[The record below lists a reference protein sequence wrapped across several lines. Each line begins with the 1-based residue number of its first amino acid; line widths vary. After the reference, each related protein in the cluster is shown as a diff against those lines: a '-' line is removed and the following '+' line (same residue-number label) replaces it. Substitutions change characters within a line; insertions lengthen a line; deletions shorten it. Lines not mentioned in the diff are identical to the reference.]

1 MTDDILEKIKEQ
13 NKEETIN
20 AKVDAFIS
28 ALKQYDFLHLIKVLF
43 RELYRAAKTE
53 NVERVDELRWTIGYA
68 QAIYSATIFSED
80 AKPIND
86 NELKSLLELAND
98 AIDASR
104 VHGTLNRSKN
114 YNDTLLF
121 YAKQYE
127 ICENKTYPCFA
138 HWIIGNLMSHQE
150 SLLRKTYGIT
160 FEEFKSGLENLSVF
174 VERIMHNEATKST
187 DALSPSELFSVKK
200 ITHWPDELI
209 DDLTFNNG
217 EEKTFLGREKYKGWF
232 DIEMPTSKRP
242 FVKAGNESFVFSHSI
257 CFDNLYRNLKKAI
270 CSKYPSNQKEWNINQ
285 SKASEELAA
294 WLLAK
299 PLPGSKTFTNNFYK
313 ESKGNWIENDGILI
327 FENVLFLFEVKAGSY
342 TPRSVDLDPESHK
355 KSVKDLIRAP
365 LEQCERFINTLTKN
379 RTLTIYTK
387 QHEAKITLER
397 DDFNWVFQFAIA
409 LDPIGELATSYNT
422 LSDFRNDFKETFP
435 LSIYDLTTYSFFFDS
450 PLFFLHFLKERLK
463 SIDIEKFVNDDE
475 LNYLGSY
482 LSNRHFNCRLH
493 ELHKEVEQD
502 IKKTYHVWLT
512 DMCQDI
518 DEYFDNYMRTEKPKF
533 DVPDFVNDIIL
544 CLDKQQGKDR
554 IKLAFHLLDG
564 DRNLLEGIEESSKQI
579 IQRQKVTKK
588 FEGKISYLKGHK
600 DFTPI
605 QIYCNTSTE
614 NYATDEKML
623 GCSVAMLETLNI
635 KQIYYLLLTID
646 EGKVIDA
653 KCKLVSNSDKY
664 KINPLEYATYVRRI
678 KTTASDFQNNSALS
692 KAKVSRNAPCPCGSG
707 MKYKRC
713 CNKEK

>member
-13 NKEETIN
+13 NKEETVN

-43 RELYRAAKTE
+43 RELYRAAKAE
-53 NVERVDELRWTIGYA
+53 NVEREDELRWTIGYA
-68 QAIYSATIFSED
+68 QAIYTATIFSED
-80 AKPIND
+80 AKLIND
-86 NELKSLLELAND
+86 NELRALLELAND
-98 AIDASR
+98 AINASR
-104 VHGTLNRSKN
+104 RHGTLNRSKN
-114 YNDTLLF
+114 DNDDLLF

-127 ICENKTYPCFA
+127 IRENKTYPCFA
-138 HWIIGNLMSHQE
+138 HRIIGELISHQE
-150 SLLRKTYGIT
+150 SLLKKTYRIS
-160 FEEFKSGLENLSVF
+160 FEKFQNGLENLSAF
-174 VERIMHNEATKST
+174 VERIMDNEATKSI
-187 DALSPSELFSVKK
+187 DALIPSELFSVKK

-242 FVKAGNESFVFSHSI
+242 FVKVGSESFVFGHSI
-257 CFDNLYRNLKKAI
+257 CFDNLYRRLQKAI
-270 CSKYPSNQKEWNINQ
+270 CAKDKSNKEEWNINQ
-285 SKASEELAA
+285 AKASEELAA
-294 WLLAK
+294 QLLAK
-299 PLPGSKTFTNNFYK
+299 PLAGSKTFTNNLYDK
-313 ESKGNWIENDGILI
+313 DCENDGILI
-327 FENVLFLFEVKAGSY
+327 YENVLFVFEVKAGSY

-365 LEQCERFINTLTKN
+365 LNQCEKFINTLTKN

-397 DDFNWVFQFAIA
+397 DDFDWVFQFAIA

-482 LSNRHFNCRLH
+482 LSDRHFNRRLYAS
-493 ELHKEVEQD
+493 HKEVEQD
-502 IKKTYHVWLT
+502 TKKTCHVWLT

-518 DEYFDNYMRTEKPKF
+518 DEYFDNYMQTEKPKF

-544 CLDKQQGKDR
+544 CLDKQQGQDK
-554 IKLAFHLLDG
+554 IKLAFHLLDA
-564 DRNLLEGIEESSKQI
+564 DKNLLPLEDFEKISTQI
-579 IQRQKVTKK
+579 IQRQKVIKK
-588 FEGKISYLKGHK
+588 FGTNNFYLRG
-600 DFTPI
+600 DENFTPI
-605 QIYCNTSTE
+605 QIFCNTPTE
-614 NYATDEKML
+614 NYATEEKVFEY
-623 GCSVAMLETLNI
+623 SIAMLEALNV

-664 KINPLEYATYVRRI
+664 KINPREHAMRVRHI
-678 KTTASDFQNNSALS
+678 KTTASDFQNDSVPP